1 MASYCRCFWANISKR
16 ALFTESVVVVLS
28 YMMATQF
35 HVQVTAKD
43 KLWIAFG
50 KGKDFK
56 WVSSYGVSLS
66 IGPPALCLPLVHAFT
81 SCDTQP
87 NLDGCKD
94 AILKVNIIYDV
105 NTFGDKPFNYC
116 FTKLCR
122 EYFCYTVLLGT
133 FGW

>member
-1 MASYCRCFWANISKR
+1 MYPPIRYC
-16 ALFTESVVVVLS
+16 
-28 YMMATQF
+28 
-35 HVQVTAKD
+35 KD
-43 KLWIAFG
+43 KDLIDQYCYCKERF
-50 KGKDFK
+50 
-56 WVSSYGVSLS
+56 LS
-66 IGPPALCLPLVHAFT
+66 V
-81 SCDTQP
+81 TQP